1 MHLTFSYFQTVRF
14 YVKSWLPARSIVM
27 ECIAERYDYD
37 PSGEIMV
44 LKRFCPVSRHAYLS
58 LCA

>member
-1 MHLTFSYFQTVRF
+1 
-14 YVKSWLPARSIVM
+14 M

-44 LKRFCPVSRHAYLS
+44 LKRFCPVSTCDCLPVAQYNFVIL
-58 LCA
+58 